1 MLNRLQY
8 DLKCSFKKIGA
19 VRSTHDLNC
28 THQCDCVCVC
38 VQREEVQAGVPAD
51 CPAGGAAEGG
61 RSETAVPRLES
72 QAGGRGS

>member
-1 MLNRLQY
+1 MLNRLQH
-8 DLKCSFKKIGA
+8 DLKCSFEKIGA
-19 VRSTHDLNC
+19 IRSTHDLNR
-28 THQCDCVCVC
+28 THQCDCVC

-51 CPAGGAAEGG
+51 RPAGGAAEGG